1 MVPGYPMRRWLAAV
15 STLLVCACASAQDV
29 EVKVIEATSGPGQ
42 PAIVVTEGG
51 PPGAVQAAMPA
62 GAMPGGPPGK
72 PERGPGKPDGKPEAK
87 PDAKPEAKP
96 PGEGGKKDDSKPGEA
111 KVVTRPD
118 KPTKPPNPEEL
129 QITPDPSGKIRFN
142 FRGQSWPDVL
152 DWLAR
157 VSGMSLDW
165 QELPGDYLNL
175 TTQRGYSIEEA
186 KDLINRH
193 LLARGFTILENGE
206 ILSVVSIAKLNPG
219 LVPRVEPEELA
230 AHMPHSFVKVSF
242 PLEWLRADTAVE
254 ELQPLMSPNGKL
266 NSLDAT
272 NRLEAMDA
280 VVNLREL
287 FEVLRSE
294 QSPTGQERLVKE
306 FPLKYAKASDVLT
319 QLETLLGMERK
330 SRSMSSGGN
339 PQEMAQQQA
348 RMMAE
353 MQQQQQQQMQQ
364 MQQAQQQQ
372 QQQQQRGGKS
382 SRPSKEPSINLVI
395 NPRKNSILANAPPDK
410 MAIIEQAIKTL
421 DVQSDRVDSLLTN
434 PTRMQVYRLHAIDPD
449 ALVRTLQDVGE
460 LSPSTRL
467 EVDAKNK
474 ALIAYASLA
483 DHVVIRQLVER
494 LDGSGRRF
502 EVVTLRRLAADYVA
516 GTIDFM
522 MNGKKQDDEQPRY
535 YDPWS
540 YRGRQEEEPR
550 EKFRVDA
557 DVENNRL
564 LLYASDIE
572 IEEVT
577 NLLVK
582 LGELPPEGGDRSTLR
597 VLNAVP
603 PEEAAQLFEKLRKA
617 WPSLAPNPL
626 QLPSLPEPKPEPE
639 KRPNPPAKRP
649 APPEKAEDPSKSIRS
664 ASLIETS
671 LQASEGETAAEA
683 KPAEVKAAETKPS
696 DLKAEEPKTGEVK
709 TTDPKPAEPKVGEI
723 QPGETKTA
731 DPKTPAP
738 KTTAPKAAAPQ
749 PADPE
754 PSDPRPVDPPAAE
767 SPMQAAPPAVTPSE
781 GQMPSTES
789 APQAAAPPVSISIGP
804 DGNLVISSE
813 DPAALDML
821 QELITKLAP
830 ATPEYEVFRLKHA
843 DAFWVVKNLE
853 EFFKEDDDSKKQR
866 NPFMFFD
873 YPPPQRTDEKS
884 NRLSKRKK
892 LKFIDDIDTNSI
904 IVQGA
909 DARQLKTV
917 KDLIE
922 VYDKPMS
929 SDAQTA
935 RFSSVIAVRYSKAD
949 VIADAVKDLYRDL
962 LSSNDKALTQGP
974 DQRNR
979 APSQTYIFNE
989 GGESPD
995 RERTQVS
1002 FKGKLSIGVDTVT
1015 NTLLVSTEGETLL
1028 KNVTELV
1035 KNLDEAAKP
1044 LSTVQVIPLEGG
1056 VNADRIRKV
1065 LNAVVGDG
1073 KNSSGPSD
1081 KPNGPQ
1087 KPPSKPQGRGPQGNS
1102 QSGDQRGK

>member
-1 MVPGYPMRRWLAAV
+1 MVSCCPMRRFVAAA
-15 STLLVCACASAQDV
+15 SSLLVCACVWGQDV
-29 EVKVIEATSGPGQ
+29 EVKVMEAASGPGQ
-42 PAIVVTEGG
+42 PTIVVTEGA
-51 PPGAVQAAMPA
+51 PPGAVQAVMPP
-62 GAMPGGPPGK
+62 GAVPGGPPGK
-72 PERGPGKPDGKPEAK
+72 PERGSGKPEGKPEAK
-87 PDAKPEAKP
+87 PDAKP
-96 PGEGGKKDDSKPGEA
+96 PGEGGKKDESKPGEP
-111 KVVTRPD
+111 KVVTRPE
-118 KPTKPPNPEEL
+118 KPAKPPNPEEL

-206 ILSVVSIAKLNPG
+206 ILSVVSVAKLNPG
-219 LVPRVEPEELA
+219 LVPRVEPGDLA
-230 AHMPHSFVKVSF
+230 TRMPHSFVKVSF
-242 PLEWLRADTAVE
+242 PLEWLRAEMAVD
-254 ELQPLMSPNGKL
+254 ELQPLLSPNGKL

-287 FEVLRSE
+287 FELLRSE
-294 QSPTGQERLVKE
+294 QSPSGQERLVKE

-319 QLETLLGMERK
+319 QLEALLGMEKK

-339 PQEMAQQQA
+339 PQQNEMMQQQA

-372 QQQQQRGGKS
+372 QQRSGKS
-382 SRPSKEPSINLVI
+382 SRPTKEPPVNLIV

-421 DVQSDRVDSLLTN
+421 DVQSDRADSLLTN

-449 ALVRTLQDVGE
+449 ALVRTLQEVGE

-522 MNGKKQDDEQPRY
+522 MNGKKQDEEQPRY

-564 LLYASDIE
+564 LLYASDVE

-597 VLNAVP
+597 VLNAVS
-603 PEEAAQLFEKLRKA
+603 PEEAARLFDNIRKA

-626 QLPSLPEPKPEPE
+626 QLPSLPEAKPRPESKPDRPAKPETE
-639 KRPNPPAKRP
+639 S
-649 APPEKAEDPSKSIRS
+649 DSSKSIRS

-671 LQASEGETAAEA
+671 LQTIEGNPVAEPDSAKA
-683 KPAEVKAAETKPS
+683 KPEETKP
-696 DLKAEEPKTGEVK
+696 
-709 TTDPKPAEPKVGEI
+709 
-723 QPGETKTA
+723 A
-731 DPKTPAP
+731 DPKTQEDKADDV
-738 KTTAPKAAAPQ
+738 KAADTLPVEAK
-749 PADPE
+749 
-754 PSDPRPVDPPAAE
+754 PSEAKPSEAKPSEAKPSEAQAADPRPSDPPAAE
-767 SPMQAAPPAVTPSE
+767 PTVQAAPPAV
-781 GQMPSTES
+781 
-789 APQAAAPPVSISIGP
+789 APPVNISIGP

-821 QELITKLAP
+821 QELIAKLAP
-830 ATPEYEVFRLKHA
+830 AAPEYEVFRLKHA

-866 NPFMFFD
+866 NPYMFFD
-873 YPPPQRTDEKS
+873 YPPPQRSDEKT

-922 VYDKPMS
+922 VYDKPMP

-935 RFSSVIAVRYSKAD
+935 RFSAAIEVRYSKAD
-949 VIADAVKDLYRDL
+949 VIADAVKEVYRDL

-979 APSQTYIFNE
+979 QPSQTYIFNE
-989 GGESPD
+989 GGGESQE

-1002 FKGKLSIGVDTVT
+1002 FKGKLSIGVDAVT

-1028 KNVTELV
+1028 KNVSDMI

-1044 LSTVQVIPLEGG
+1044 LSTVQIIPLDGS

-1065 LNAVVGDG
+1065 LNSMVGDG
-1073 KNSSGPSD
+1073 KDTAGSSEKPKGPP
-1081 KPNGPQ
+1081 KT
-1087 KPPSKPQGRGPQGNS
+1087 PSKSQGRGGQGNN
-1102 QSGDQRGK
+1102 QQGGQRGK